1 MTLITRPSMKH
12 WLSAQS
18 WTVKCCK
25 LLTCHANRFFSWSFK
40 TVFKSVVLNNFV
52 YLCRVPFK
60 VVVCSKQRD
69 TVLFFQWLLQSWKK
83 KKNTKPLTT
92 VLCVRWSGLCRD
104 TVSYHFQCIKYSA
117 QSTGYIFWNP
127 LIRARSTIVPGLPFH
142 IHIGCLFMDFHTWRW
157 WRWLHGCQMSYSSS
171 SLWGHWKLFKWKP

>member
-40 TVFKSVVLNNFV
+40 TFFKSVVLNNCV

-83 KKNTKPLTT
+83 KKKNTKPLTT

-104 TVSYHFQCIKYSA
+104 TVSYYFQTFSA
-117 QSTGYIFWNP
+117 SSTQPSQQVTFLKPTNTCQVNNCTRHAISHSHWM
-127 LIRARSTIVPGLPFH
+127 LIYGLSH
-142 IHIGCLFMDFHTWRW
+142 VEVVEVAS
-157 WRWLHGCQMSYSSS
+157 WLPNELQQ
-171 SLWGHWKLFKWKP
+171 FKSVGTLEAV